1 MQNTAR
7 YYLGRVHK
15 AGQLDQEKLI
25 GAIVSAVS
33 VERRNFNFTFTDA
46 KVFGNKE
53 EPNFIF
59 SRLAKYKPRG
69 AVDIVRPEEHKEATA
84 DIENLIDAS
93 SPFVFIPRFYGI
105 AYQHISGRLEK
116 DVFERIFPE
125 LISKKYD
132 NFFVSC
138 GIEPI
143 TDLRTFVARL
153 SKLEQVRRLQA
164 TVKPP
169 NPLFGPCW
177 ASLKDYLKSRNLEE
191 VSVKEEAQPKGGIN
205 TNIQKIA
212 EIMIQGKGRIEEVKQ
227 LLEPYMQGI
236 GDAAV
241 LMAADGYGKAK
252 IEGVEDEKTVII
264 HTRENQKSFVFGKE
278 PTPDELYE
286 RAFAELQAI
295 NKERYLDH

>member
-1 MQNTAR
+1 MKNTAR

-15 AGQLDQEKLI
+15 AGHLDQEGLI
-25 GAIVSAVS
+25 GAIVNAVS
-33 VERRNFNFTFTDA
+33 IERRNFNFTFTDA
-46 KVFGNKE
+46 KVFGNKDS
-53 EPNFIF
+53 PNFIF
-59 SRLAKYKPRG
+59 ARLAKYNPRA
-69 AVDIVRPEEHKEATA
+69 AVDVVRQEDHKEATA
-84 DIENLIDAS
+84 NIDNLIDAS
-93 SPFVFIPRFYGI
+93 SPFVFIPRFSGI

-116 DVFERIFPE
+116 DVFERAFSG

-138 GIEPI
+138 EIEPI
-143 TDLRTFVARL
+143 TDLRTFIARL
-153 SKLEQVRRLQA
+153 SKLEAVKRLQA

-169 NPLFGPCW
+169 NPLFGVCW
-177 ASLKDYLKSRNLEE
+177 ASLKDYLISRNLEE

-212 EIMIQGKGRIEEVKQ
+212 EIMIQGEGRIDEVKK

-241 LMAADGYGKAK
+241 LMAADGYGKAR
-252 IEGVEDEKTVII
+252 IEGVEDKKTVII

-295 NKERYLDH
+295 NDERYLDH

>member
-1 MQNTAR
+1 MQNIAR

-25 GAIVSAVS
+25 AAIVNAVS
-33 VERRNFNFTFTDA
+33 VERRNFNYTFTDA
-46 KVFGNKE
+46 KVFGNKD
-53 EPNFIF
+53 EPNFVF
-59 SRLAKYKPRG
+59 ARLAKYRPRG
-69 AVDIVRPEEHKEATA
+69 AVDVVRPDEHKEATA

-93 SPFVFIPRFYGI
+93 SPFVFIPRFSGI

-116 DVFERIFPE
+116 DVFERAFSE
-125 LISKKYD
+125 LVSKRYD

-138 GIEPI
+138 EIEPI

-153 SKLEQVRRLQA
+153 SKLESVKRLQA

-169 NPLFGPCW
+169 NPLFGVCW
-177 ASLKDYLKSRNLEE
+177 ASLKEYLRLRNLEE
-191 VSVKEEAQPKGGIN
+191 VSVKEEAQSKDGIN

-212 EIMIQGKGRIEEVKQ
+212 EIMIHGEGQIEEVRK
-227 LLEPYMQGI
+227 LLKPYMQGL

-264 HTRENQKSFVFGKE
+264 HTRDNQKSFAFDKE

-286 RAFAELQAI
+286 RAFAEFQAI

>member
-15 AGQLDQEKLI
+15 IGQLDQDRLI
-25 GAIVSAVS
+25 SAIVNAVS
-33 VERRNFNFTFTDA
+33 VERRNYNYTFTDT
-46 KVFGNKE
+46 KVFGNKDD
-53 EPNFIF
+53 PSYVF
-59 SRLAKYKPRG
+59 SRLAKYRPRA

-84 DIENLIDAS
+84 DIENMIDAS
-93 SPFVFIPRFYGI
+93 SPFVFIPRFSGI

-116 DVFERIFPE
+116 DVFERSFSE

-132 NFFVSC
+132 DFFVSC
-138 GIEPI
+138 EIEPI

-153 SKLEQVRRLQA
+153 SRLEAVRRLQA

-169 NPLFGPCW
+169 NPLFGLCW
-177 ASLKDYLKSRNLEE
+177 ASLKEYMKSRNLE
-191 VSVKEEAQPKGGIN
+191 VVTVKEEAQPKGGIN
-205 TNIQKIA
+205 TNIQQIA
-212 EIMIQGKGRIEEVKQ
+212 EIMLQGQGRIDDVKK

-264 HTRENQKSFVFGKE
+264 HTRENQKSFVFDKE

-286 RAFAELQAI
+286 RAFAELKSI
-295 NKERYLDH
+295 NDERYLDH